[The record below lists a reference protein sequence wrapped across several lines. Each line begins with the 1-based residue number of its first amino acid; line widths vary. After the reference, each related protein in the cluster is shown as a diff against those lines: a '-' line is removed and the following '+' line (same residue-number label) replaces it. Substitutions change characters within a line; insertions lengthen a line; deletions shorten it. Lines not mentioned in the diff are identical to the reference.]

1 MARNLTAGCGY
12 SGSENVPLEPGDQ
25 IKLKMFITL
34 EGSEGSG
41 KTSQVQPLVDLL
53 RQQGYD
59 VLSTREPGGTA
70 IGEQIRAV
78 LLNPENTEMQEHS
91 EILLFQA
98 ARAQLVAEVIRPHL
112 KKGGV
117 VVSDRY
123 ADSTLAYQGYGY
135 QLDMKKI
142 KAIVDFATGGLKP
155 DLTFFFDID
164 IELGLR
170 RKARGLD
177 EWNRLDDM
185 TLDFYRRVRQGY
197 LKLIEEEPQRW
208 VLIDAQLPPDQVQKA
223 VQDAVLARLALISKQ
238 R

>member
-1 MARNLTAGCGY
+1 
-12 SGSENVPLEPGDQ
+12 
-25 IKLKMFITL
+25 MFITL

-41 KTSQVQPLVDLL
+41 KTSQLQPLVDFL
-53 RQQGYD
+53 RQLGYD
-59 VLSTREPGGTA
+59 VLSTREPGGTV

-78 LLNPENTEMQEHS
+78 LLNPANTAMQAHT

-98 ARAQLVAEVIRPHL
+98 ARAQLVREVILPYL
-112 KKGGV
+112 EKGGV

-135 QLDMKKI
+135 QLDLEKI

-155 DLTFFFDID
+155 DLTFFFDVD
-164 IELGLR
+164 IEVGLR
-170 RKARGLD
+170 RKAKGSD

-208 VLIDAQLPPDQVQKA
+208 VLIDAQQSPDQVQMA
-223 VQDAVLARLALISKQ
+223 VQKAVLARLEFTSNKI
-238 R
+238 

>member
-1 MARNLTAGCGY
+1 
-12 SGSENVPLEPGDQ
+12 
-25 IKLKMFITL
+25 MFITL

-41 KTSQVQPLVDLL
+41 KTSQLQPLVDFL
-53 RQQGYD
+53 RQAGYD
-59 VLSTREPGGTA
+59 VLSTREPGGTV

-78 LLNPENTEMQEHS
+78 LLNPANTAMQAHT

-98 ARAQLVAEVIRPHL
+98 ARAQLVREVILPYL
-112 KKGGV
+112 EKGGV

-135 QLDMKKI
+135 QLDLEKI

-155 DLTFFFDID
+155 DLTFFFDVD
-164 IELGLR
+164 IEVGLR
-170 RKARGLD
+170 RKAKGSD

-208 VLIDAQLPPDQVQKA
+208 VLIDAQQSPDQVQMA
-223 VQDAVLARLALISKQ
+223 VQKAVLARLEFTSNKI
-238 R
+238 

>member
-1 MARNLTAGCGY
+1 
-12 SGSENVPLEPGDQ
+12 
-25 IKLKMFITL
+25 MFITL

-41 KTSQVQPLVDLL
+41 KTSQLQPLVDFL
-53 RQQGYD
+53 RQLGYD
-59 VLSTREPGGTA
+59 VLSTREPGGTV

-78 LLNPENTEMQEHS
+78 LLNPANTAMQAHT

-98 ARAQLVAEVIRPHL
+98 ARAQLVREVILPYL
-112 KKGGV
+112 EKGGV

-135 QLDMKKI
+135 QLDLEKI

-155 DLTFFFDID
+155 DLTFFFDVD
-164 IELGLR
+164 IEVGLR
-170 RKARGLD
+170 RKAKGSD

-208 VLIDAQLPPDQVQKA
+208 VLIDAQQSPDQVQMA
-223 VQDAVLARLALISKQ
+223 VQKALLARLEFTSNKI
-238 R
+238 

>member
-1 MARNLTAGCGY
+1 
-12 SGSENVPLEPGDQ
+12 
-25 IKLKMFITL
+25 MFITL

-41 KTSQVQPLVDLL
+41 KTSQMQPLVDFL
-53 RQQGYD
+53 RKRGYD

-78 LLNPENTEMQEHS
+78 LLNPQNTAMQAHS

-98 ARAQLVAEVIRPHL
+98 ARAQLVGEVIRPCL
-112 KKGGV
+112 EKGGV

-135 QLDMKKI
+135 QLNLEKI

-164 IELGLR
+164 IEVGLR
-170 RKARGLD
+170 RKAKGSD
-177 EWNRLDDM
+177 EWNRLDDL

-208 VLIDAQLPPDQVQKA
+208 VLIDAGQSPAQVQLE
-223 VQDAVLARLALISKQ
+223 VQKIVLSRLVGISDQ
-238 R
+238 G